1 MKKSKNFF
9 TRLLFSFGKKYL
21 PDSIY
26 SLMLFFRTIKKFKRE
41 IKKKKSNI
49 KFSENLDQINNFEYK
64 ITSQNNEDG
73 IIEHIFNE
81 IPNNKYFVEIG
92 FSYYECNSLNLI
104 KNGWDGKLIDIDKDE
119 CLSLKKLSSFF
130 YPKSKIEIINKK
142 ILKNNIN
149 ELVYS
154 GSDGRVID
162 FFSLDID
169 GNDYWVLKEL
179 DVEKINVICCEYN
192 HYIGNNVKKTI
203 PYNPD
208 HVWKNNGC
216 FGASLEAMT
225 NLLEGKGFSLIAIE
239 SSGTNAFYVK
249 KKFTE
254 KFEILSSIK
263 SWKSA
268 DRNNSEEQI
277 KYIKN
282 SIKKFEF
289 LNLEGKI

>member
-21 PDSIY
+21 PDYFY
-26 SLMLFFRTIKKFKRE
+26 SLMLFIRTFKKFKRE
-41 IKKKKSNI
+41 TTKEKSDI
-49 KFSENLDQINNFEYK
+49 KFSKKLDRINDFEFK

-73 IIEHIFNE
+73 IINYIFSK
-81 IPNNKYFVEIG
+81 IPHNKYFVEIG

-104 KNGWDGKLIDIDKDE
+104 KNGWNGKLIDINKDE
-119 CLSLKKLSSFF
+119 CLSLKRLTSFF
-130 YPKSKIEIINKK
+130 YPKSKIEITNKK
-142 ILKNNIN
+142 ILKDNIN
-149 ELVYS
+149 ETVFS
-154 GSDGRVID
+154 SSDGKMID

-203 PYNPD
+203 PYDPN
-208 HVWKNNGC
+208 HIWKNNGC
-216 FGASLEAMT
+216 FGASLDAMT
-225 NLLEGKGFSLIAIE
+225 NLLEAKGFNLIAVE

-249 KKFTE
+249 KKFAE

-282 SIKKFEF
+282 SVKNFEF
-289 LNLEGKI
+289 LNL

>member
-21 PDSIY
+21 PDYIY
-26 SLMLFFRTIKKFKRE
+26 SLMLFIRTFKKFKRE
-41 IKKKKSNI
+41 ITKEKSDI
-49 KFSENLDQINNFEYK
+49 KFSKKLDSINNFEYK

-73 IIEHIFNE
+73 IINYIFSK
-81 IPNNKYFVEIG
+81 IPHKKYFVEIG

-104 KNGWDGKLIDIDKDE
+104 KNGWNGKLIDIDKDE
-119 CLSLKKLSSFF
+119 CLSLKRLSSF
-130 YPKSKIEIINKK
+130 YYSKSKIDIINKK
-142 ILKNNIN
+142 ILKDNIN
-149 ELVYS
+149 EIVFS
-154 GSDGRVID
+154 GSEDRVID

-179 DVEKINVICCEYN
+179 NIEKINVICCEYN

-203 PYNPD
+203 PYNPN
-208 HVWKNNGC
+208 HIWKNNGC

-225 NLLEGKGFSLIAIE
+225 NLLEEKGFCLIAVE

-249 KKFTE
+249 KKFAE
-254 KFEILSSIK
+254 KFEILSSTK

-277 KYIKN
+277 KYIENSVKN
-282 SIKKFEF
+282 FEF
-289 LNLEGKI
+289 LNL

>member
-9 TRLLFSFGKKYL
+9 TRLLFSLSKKYL
-21 PDSIY
+21 PNYIY
-26 SLMLFFRTIKKFKRE
+26 SLMLFIRTFKKFKRE
-41 IKKKKSNI
+41 ISKKKSDI
-49 KFSENLDQINNFEYK
+49 KFSENLDRINDYEYK

-73 IIEHIFNE
+73 IIDHIFSK
-81 IPNNKYFVEIG
+81 IPNNKYFIEIG
-92 FSYYECNSLNLI
+92 FSFYECNSLNLI
-104 KNGWDGKLIDIDKDE
+104 KNGWNGKLIDVDKDE
-119 CLSLKKLSSFF
+119 CLSLKRLSAFF
-130 YPKSKIEIINKK
+130 YPKSKIEITNKK
-142 ILKNNIN
+142 ILKENIN
-149 ELVYS
+149 ELVFS
-154 GSDGRVID
+154 GLKGSVLD

-203 PYNPD
+203 PYNPN

-216 FGASLEAMT
+216 FGASLEAIT
-225 NLLEGKGFSLIAIE
+225 NLLEAKGFCLIAVE

-249 KKFTE
+249 KKFAD
-254 KFEILSSIK
+254 KFEILSSVK

-268 DRNNSEEQI
+268 DRNNSVEQI

-282 SIKKFEF
+282 SVKNFKF
-289 LNLEGKI
+289 LNL